1 MPNLKSS
8 NNFKK
13 KSCSKCKNLDR
24 KNYWLLKEN
33 KYLSV
38 YSLGIIHPI
47 GVEIKCGSLCVFMSC
62 GNRFAQLTT
71 EAAEKAARLVL
82 SQLSERL
89 SFSKHPSNN
98 DEEME
103 CLQFGI
109 CSYQVQP
116 QRVNF

>member
-1 MPNLKSS
+1 MDLRPPMS
-8 NNFKK
+8 N
-13 KSCSKCKNLDR
+13 
-24 KNYWLLKEN
+24 
-33 KYLSV
+33 
-38 YSLGIIHPI
+38 
-47 GVEIKCGSLCVFMSC
+47 

-71 EAAEKAARLVL
+71 EAAENAARLVL

-89 SFSKHPSNN
+89 RFSKRSPCI